1 MQLNTGYKVH
11 NSVTDNKDIEGQGDV
26 LFIINESG

>member
-1 MQLNTGYKVH
+1 MQLNVGYKLH
-11 NSVTDNKDIEGQGDV
+11 NSVTDNKDIEDQWDV